1 MRQQRVQEH
10 FMTECRMKRVL
21 DMLAFADQHERADYA
36 TKLQRNNCVIIT
48 GNTLR
53 QESVI

>member
-1 MRQQRVQEH
+1 VLRQQRVQEK

-36 TKLQRNNCVIIT
+36 TNLQKNNSVIIT
-48 GNTLR
+48 GDHF
-53 QESVI
+53 